1 MGYQLG
7 VKQSWFLSGFWDTEN
22 SDLVN
27 LELLGSDKT
36 PPWKSSLPSRI
47 MTSDAR
53 PFRVIATP
61 LIDRSEIVPAMDLKY
76 EYSDCFDLLCSLVV
90 SGILDFNKKMG
101 TYLGLG

>member
-1 MGYQLG
+1 LGYQLG
-7 VKQSWFLSGFWDTEN
+7 VKQSWLLSGFWGSEN

-53 PFRVIATP
+53 LFRVIGTP
-61 LIDRSEIVPAMDLKY
+61 LIDRSEIVPAMDLMY
-76 EYSDCFDLLCSLVV
+76 EFSDWSDFLCSLVV

-101 TYLGLG
+101 TL